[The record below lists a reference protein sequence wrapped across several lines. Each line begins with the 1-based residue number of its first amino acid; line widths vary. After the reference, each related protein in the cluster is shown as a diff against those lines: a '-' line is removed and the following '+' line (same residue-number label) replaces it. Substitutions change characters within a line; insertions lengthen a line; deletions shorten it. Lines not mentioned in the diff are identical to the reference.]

1 MHFAGSFPK
10 ENITYEN
17 SVSADALKV
26 VVLAVVPDTELPLRD
41 SEGNVIA
48 TVRATEDLIRGAV
61 STFKGGIFN
70 VDHMGIPETMIGVFD
85 SAIYDEGFKVSGSI
99 LCPQWKE
106 KIQSGNFSGVSIEG
120 DIFGEISN
128 PDSIEIKAISFLSHE
143 RNPAGGACPLK
154 DLEGKSVCNVEIIE
168 DDGSIEAAWDGSAAE
183 KQIWGYATDESG
195 TVIPSK
201 AKKCFLKVEGDPT
214 KKGSYSYPYVTIVSG
229 KPVPNREGLVAALKF
244 ASGAMGATKDQTLI
258 RKIKTIMSRNG
269 MDLPPSLQARLEQK
283 STIENGQHV
292 IVASV
297 LDPATDEI
305 LDSQKIIVINDSTI
319 QGEQMTEINEP
330 GTPPDKVL
338 DWSLVSKEL
347 GISSKDEFMTIKASA
362 DKVPSLEKQIGE
374 IIEENKTLKAANAS
388 PEKVLDW
395 DLVSQEIGIKSKDE
409 FTSIKDIADKVPSLE
424 QKIGDIL
431 KETESLKSFKVETEK
446 KWLAD
451 TYPPAVTKDIAA
463 THAEFVKDPAGFVQ
477 KYAEDA
483 VKFAASKSVKLQ
495 GSAAESELTEEAKKM
510 KARIEKRDGFLKST
524 GGPVIR

>member
-17 SVSADALKV
+17 SVSSDALKV

-41 SEGNVIA
+41 SEGNVIT
-48 TVRATEDLIRGAV
+48 TVKATEDLIRGAV

-85 SAIYDEGFKVSGSI
+85 SVIYDGGFKVSGSI

-120 DIFGEISN
+120 DVYGEISN

-154 DLEGKSVCNVEIIE
+154 DLEGKSVCNVEVVE

-183 KQIWGYATDESG
+183 KQIWNYATDESG
-195 TVIPSK
+195 AVVPSK
-201 AKKCFLKVEGDPT
+201 AKKCFLKVEGDPI

-244 ASGAMGATKDQTLI
+244 ASGAMGAEKNRTII

-283 STIENGQHV
+283 SIIENGQHT

-297 LDPATDEI
+297 FDPSTDEI
-305 LDSQKIIVINDSTI
+305 IDSQKIIVINDSII
-319 QGEQMTEINEP
+319 QGEQMTKVDEP
-330 GTPPDKVL
+330 GTPPVL
-338 DWSLVSKEL
+338 DWGLVSKEL
-347 GISSKDEFMTIKASA
+347 GISSKDEFMAIKASA

-374 IIEENKTLKAANAS
+374 VLEENKTLKASAS

-395 DLVSQEIGIKSKDE
+395 NLVSQEIGVKSKEDFGLIKSV
-409 FTSIKDIADKVPSLE
+409 ADKVPSLE
-424 QKIGDIL
+424 KQVGDLL
-431 KETESLKSFKVETEK
+431 KETESLKSFKIETEK
-446 KWLAD
+446 KWLTD
-451 TYPPAVTKDIAA
+451 TYPPAITKDIDSIH
-463 THAEFVKDPAGFVQ
+463 TEFIRDPAGFVQ

-483 VKFAASKSVKLQ
+483 VKFAASKSAKLQ
-495 GSAAESELTEEAKKM
+495 GSAVESELTEEARKM
-510 KARIEKRDGFLKST
+510 QARKEKRDGFLKST